1 MLQHENHS
9 SSLWSLI
16 SCLYRNKN
24 VIFEM
29 SKRDIV
35 SRYKGSFI
43 GIFWSLINPIF
54 MLTVYTFVFS
64 VVFKARWGHG
74 AADEPKTQFALILF
88 VGMIIHGFLAENLMR
103 APGLILQHAN
113 YVKKVIFPLEILPVV
128 TLLSVLFHTFISFAV
143 LILAF
148 TIFNGIP
155 HWTVLLAPLIFLP
168 MIIFT
173 VAASWFLS
181 ALGVYLRDIGQ
192 IIGIITTLLLFL
204 APVFYPLSALPPVF
218 QHIVMINPL
227 TFIIEESR
235 NVIIWGG
242 TPDFKGLAI
251 YTVASIVC
259 LWLSYIWFQK
269 TRKGFADVI

>member
-1 MLQHENHS
+1 MVQLENHS

-16 SCLYRNKN
+16 SCLYKNKN
-24 VIFEM
+24 IIFEM
-29 SKRDIV
+29 SKRDII
-35 SRYKGSFI
+35 SRYKGSFV

-113 YVKKVIFPLEILPVV
+113 YVKKVIFPLEVLPVV
-128 TLLSVLFHTFISFAV
+128 TLLSVLFHTIISFVV
-143 LILAF
+143 LLIAF

-155 HWTVLLAPLIFLP
+155 HWTVVFAPLVFLP
-168 MIIFT
+168 MVIFT
-173 VAASWFLS
+173 VSASWFLS
-181 ALGVYLRDIGQ
+181 ALGVYMRDIGQ
-192 IIGIITTLLLFL
+192 LIGIITTLLLFL
-204 APVFYPLSALPPVF
+204 SPVFYPLSALPVEF
-218 QHIVMINPL
+218 QHVVMINPL

-235 NVIIWGG
+235 KVIIWGG
-242 TPDFKGLAI
+242 LPDFKGLLI
-251 YTVASIVC
+251 YTAASLVC
-259 LWLSYIWFQK
+259 MWLSYIWFQK

>member
-1 MLQHENHS
+1 MLQNEHHS
-9 SSLWSLI
+9 TSLWSLFR
-16 SCLYRNKN
+16 CLYKNKN
-24 VIFEM
+24 IIFEM
-29 SKRDIV
+29 SKREIV

-74 AADEPKTQFALILF
+74 TVDEPKTQFALILF

-128 TLLSVLFHTFISFAV
+128 MLLSVLFHTIISFLV

-148 TIFNGIP
+148 IIFNGIP
-155 HWTVLLAPLIFLP
+155 HWTIVLAPLIFLP
-168 MIIFT
+168 LIIFT
-173 VAASWFLS
+173 VSASWFLS
-181 ALGVYLRDIGQ
+181 ALGVYMRDIGQ
-192 IIGIITTLLLFL
+192 IIGIVSTLLLFL
-204 APVFYPLSALPPVF
+204 APVFYPLSALPPEF
-218 QHIVMINPL
+218 QHIVMLNPL

-235 NVIIWGG
+235 TVIIWGG
-242 TPDFKGLAI
+242 MPDYKGLMI
-251 YTVASIVC
+251 YTVASLVF
-259 LWLSYIWFQK
+259 LWMSYIWFQK

>member
-1 MLQHENHS
+1 
-9 SSLWSLI
+9 
-16 SCLYRNKN
+16 
-24 VIFEM
+24 M

-64 VVFKARWGHG
+64 VVFKARWGQG
-74 AADEPKTQFALILF
+74 TADEPKTQFALILF

-128 TLLSVLFHTFISFAV
+128 MLLSVLFHTIISFLV

-155 HWTVLLAPLIFLP
+155 HWTIVLAPLIFLP
-168 MIIFT
+168 LIIFT
-173 VAASWFLS
+173 VSASWFLS
-181 ALGVYLRDIGQ
+181 ALGVYMRDIGQ
-192 IIGIITTLLLFL
+192 IIGIVSTLLLFL
-204 APVFYPLSALPPVF
+204 APVFYPLSALPPEF
-218 QHIVMINPL
+218 QHIVMLNPL

-235 NVIIWGG
+235 KVIIWGG
-242 TPDFKGLAI
+242 IPDFKGLMI
-251 YTVASIVC
+251 YTAASLVC